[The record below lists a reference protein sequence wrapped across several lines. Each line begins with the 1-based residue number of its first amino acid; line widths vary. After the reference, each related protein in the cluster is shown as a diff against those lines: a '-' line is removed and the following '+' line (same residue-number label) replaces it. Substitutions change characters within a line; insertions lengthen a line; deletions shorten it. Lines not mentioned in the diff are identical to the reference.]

1 MLVNNFLDWKSR
13 TNLPDWMNDDYLII
27 CYQLDAAFEG
37 FSSLVFQFLIPSLPS
52 SDPKKFHFI
61 GKKDLTLA
69 CLRTYPFD
77 LIIELFTMMRSE
89 MKTFAL
95 GGSGFIQSDVI
106 NKSMFPKIDLVTS
119 FLLSQKN
126 IYIYIYIYIYIMQ
139 QSQCMNILIQMKMKM
154 MPLYFLMSINMI
166 QMKRNSTPQTVKE
179 KMDYMGQ
186 HQDL

>member
-61 GKKDLTLA
+61 HYQDLTLA

-77 LIIELFTMMRSE
+77 LIVELVFITYVSFNFYLTIENTE
-89 MKTFAL
+89 
-95 GGSGFIQSDVI
+95 
-106 NKSMFPKIDLVTS
+106 ID
-119 FLLSQKN
+119 F
-126 IYIYIYIYIYIMQ
+126 
-139 QSQCMNILIQMKMKM
+139 
-154 MPLYFLMSINMI
+154 
-166 QMKRNSTPQTVKE
+166 
-179 KMDYMGQ
+179 
-186 HQDL
+186 